1 MPAKPWD
8 LKRLLNESSYWR
20 SCILLT
26 AAHLGLFDW
35 IGKREKTPRAVAAH
49 FGGSE
54 AGWAIFLDALC
65 SMALL
70 RKRRQSY
77 ANTPV
82 AARYLSGGAGA
93 FLLPGY
99 DAWDD
104 WGGLASALI
113 TGKRPAI
120 QKPFFSDRRKAER
133 LLKALDLHAREIA
146 PYLINKL
153 PLSRCRNLLDVG
165 GGLGTYTIAFC
176 CFYPRL
182 RATLVEHPA
191 IFPLARR
198 SVSEAGLANR
208 VRVVGIDFAREALPR
223 GFDAAF
229 VSNVLHAHGVD
240 ENRSLL
246 RQLHESL
253 DPQGQLILRDVFM
266 RRDRTAPGWGAA
278 FSVALFLHATQG
290 RCYALDEILQWL
302 REAGFSPRGRPFR
315 SSPLPFDPDAVL
327 LAKKT
332 RTTRQ
337 RGQGAGQ
344 LIGRKK
350 TTGINR

>member
-1 MPAKPWD
+1 MPANPWN
-8 LKRLLNESSYWR
+8 LKRLLSESSYWH

-26 AAHLGLFDW
+26 AAHLELFDW
-35 IGKREKTPRAVAAH
+35 IGKREKTPSALAAH
-49 FGGSE
+49 FGGSD
-54 AGWAIFLDALC
+54 AGWEIFLDALC
-65 SMALL
+65 GMALL
-70 RKRRQSY
+70 RKRGQRY

-82 AARYLSGGAGA
+82 SARYLSGGAGT

-99 DAWDD
+99 DAWEA

-153 PLSRCRNLLDVG
+153 PLSRCRTLLDVG
-165 GGLGTYTIAFC
+165 GGLGTYAIAFC
-176 CFYPRL
+176 RFYPRL

-198 SVSEAGLANR
+198 AVRQAGLAKR
-208 VRVVGIDFAREALPR
+208 VRVIGIDFSREALPR
-223 GFDAAF
+223 GFDAVF

-246 RQLHESL
+246 RQLHGCL
-253 DPQGQLILRDVFM
+253 NPQGQLILRDVFM
-266 RRDRTAPGWGAA
+266 RRDRTAPAWGAA
-278 FSVALFLHATQG
+278 FSVALFLHAPQG

-302 REAGFSPRGRPFR
+302 RQAGFAPIGRPFP

-327 LAKKT
+327 VANKKPT
-332 RTTRQ
+332 R
-337 RGQGAGQ
+337 G
-344 LIGRKK
+344 
-350 TTGINR
+350 

>member
-1 MPAKPWD
+1 MPAKPWK
-8 LKRLLNESSYWR
+8 LKRLLSESSYWR

-26 AAHLGLFDW
+26 AAHLDLFNW
-35 IGKREKTPRAVAAH
+35 IGKREKTPSALAAH

-54 AGWAIFLDALC
+54 AGWGIFLDALC
-65 SMALL
+65 GMGLL
-70 RKRRQSY
+70 RKRGQRY

-82 AARYLSGGAGA
+82 SARYLSRGAGT

-99 DAWDD
+99 DAWKV

-120 QKPFFSDRRKAER
+120 QKPFLSDRRKAER

-146 PYLINKL
+146 PYLIKKL
-153 PLSRCRNLLDVG
+153 PLSRCRTMLDVG
-165 GGLGTYTIAFC
+165 GGLGTYAIAFC
-176 CFYPRL
+176 RFYPRL

-198 SVSEAGLANR
+198 AVKEAGLAKR
-208 VRVVGIDFAREALPR
+208 VRVIGIDFSREALPR

-246 RQLHESL
+246 RQLHDCL
-253 DPQGQLILRDVFM
+253 NPQGQLILRDVFM
-266 RRDRTAPGWGAA
+266 RRDRTAPAWGAV
-278 FSVALFLHATQG
+278 FSVALFLHAPQG

-302 REAGFSPRGRPFR
+302 RQAGFSPVGRPFR

-327 LAKKT
+327 VANKKPT
-332 RTTRQ
+332 KP
-337 RGQGAGQ
+337 
-344 LIGRKK
+344 IGDKERHASSPA
-350 TTGINR
+350 RRRRA